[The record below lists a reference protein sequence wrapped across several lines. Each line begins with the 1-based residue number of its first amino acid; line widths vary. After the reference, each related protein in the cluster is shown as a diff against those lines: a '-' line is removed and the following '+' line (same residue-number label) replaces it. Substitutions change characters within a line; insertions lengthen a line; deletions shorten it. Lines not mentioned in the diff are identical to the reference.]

1 MLGDVNAIDQPPV
14 SRDAQAPNSH
24 YDRHGHR
31 MRLSHGKH
39 PQFFQIFQLV
49 QKEEHLAE
57 LILQNTSRG
66 VILV

>member
-1 MLGDVNAIDQPPV
+1 MLGDVNTIDQPPV
-14 SRDAQAPNSH
+14 SRDAQAPNSL
-24 YDRHGHR
+24 YDRHGQR
-31 MRLSHGKH
+31 MRLSHGKR
-39 PQFFQIFQLV
+39 PQIFQLV